1 MQLGSTPTVDVVQ
14 LEVATKEQELISQ
27 SSLLMSSIFLVSA
40 IVRLILIV
48 MMVYFATV
56 LRCVTLEGVT
66 LVLQ

>member
-27 SSLLMSSIFLVSA
+27 SSLLMSSFFLVSA

>member
-66 LVLQ
+66 LVFQ

>member
-14 LEVATKEQELISQ
+14 LEVATKEQELISK
-27 SSLLMSSIFLVSA
+27 SSLLMSHTFLVSA
-40 IVRLILIV
+40 IVILILIV

>member
-56 LRCVTLEGVT
+56 LRCVMLEGVCM
-66 LVLQ
+66 VFQ